1 MLRCWLVPGVCTRRG
16 SAHRRRGQPC
26 QDATLQRALTLPDG
40 LPLTL
45 LAVADGHGGQAY
57 HHSDVG
63 SALACEA
70 AAEVV
75 AADLARLPAGTAA
88 PAGADLMA
96 LRRWLAED
104 LPNAL
109 QQHWLAAVRQHWLA
123 GPGRGEGASPF
134 SPVPYGSTLGLLLLT
149 PRWWA
154 LAGLGD
160 WDLVRVNQAG
170 EAELLSQE
178 VSDPGAGEAT
188 ASLCQEGA
196 ALGGWFRSWVWPIEE
211 QVLPFSLVLST
222 DGIRKSCASDG
233 DFLALAAWL
242 AAGPAPTA
250 AVCDS
255 AAADSAHPDATHP
268 DAAHPDA
275 AYPDTAH
282 PDSADPKTAH
292 SDTGGSDSG
301 EGVAGV
307 DAFLAEALDRISAEG
322 CGDDVSVAIGRWQAG
337 AAAAPPSV
345 PAAAAA
351 AAAAATVTVPEP
363 VPRTSLRVLL
373 LLLSGALVLL
383 IGLALGKRLP
393 LASAP
398 DGPPLPLPGLP
409 QAGREAL
416 RREVGRLCGDPAL
429 LVPSLQ
435 TRHSQ
440 VQGLRHGTLR
450 PETLLIDSARDP
462 FGALIAASFLEHH
475 PEAGRQNE
483 IPSLGLCPALRLALG
498 SLWLPA
504 APPAIPPAMGPPSR
518 RPAP

>member
-1 MLRCWLVPGVCTRRG
+1 MLRRWLVPGVCTRRG

-26 QDATLQRALTLPDG
+26 QDATLQRALTLPGG

-45 LAVADGHGGQAY
+45 LAVADGHGGPAY
-57 HHSDVG
+57 HHSDIG

-75 AADLARLPAGTAA
+75 AADLARLPAGVAA
-88 PAGADLMA
+88 LAGADLMA

-104 LPNAL
+104 LPSAL
-109 QQHWLAAVRQHWLA
+109 QQRWLAAVRQHWLA
-123 GPGRGEGASPF
+123 GPGRAEAAAPF
-134 SPVPYGSTLGLLLLT
+134 SPQPYGSTLGLLLLT

-160 WDLVRVNQAG
+160 WDLVRVDQAG
-170 EAELLSQE
+170 AAELLSQE
-178 VSDPGAGEAT
+178 VAAPGAGEAT

-196 ALGGWFRSWVWPIEE
+196 ALGGWFRSWVWPLEE
-211 QVLPFSLVLST
+211 QMLPFSLVLST
-222 DGIRKSCASDG
+222 DGIRKSCASDA

-250 AVCDS
+250 AICDS
-255 AAADSAHPDATHP
+255 AASDS
-268 DAAHPDA
+268 AHPDA

-282 PDSADPKTAH
+282 PDSADPNSAH
-292 SDTGGSDSG
+292 SDIGGFDIG
-301 EGVAGV
+301 DGGAVV

-337 AAAAPPSV
+337 AAAAPPSD
-345 PAAAAA
+345 PSAAAAA
-351 AAAAATVTVPEP
+351 VPMPESEP
-363 VPRTSLRVLL
+363 VPRPPLRVLP
-373 LLLSGALVLL
+373 LLLSGGLALL
-383 IGLALGKRLP
+383 IGVALGERLP

-398 DGPPLPLPGLP
+398 DGPLLVPRPGLP
-409 QAGREAL
+409 PAGREPL

-440 VQGLRHGTLR
+440 MQGLRHGTLR
-450 PETLLIDSARDP
+450 PETLLINSARDP
-462 FGALIAASFLEHH
+462 LGALIAASFLEHH

-483 IPSLGLCPALRLALG
+483 LPSLGLCPALRSALG

-504 APPAIPPAMGPPSR
+504 APPAIHPAMGPNPR

>member
-1 MLRCWLVPGVCTRRG
+1 MLSRWLVAGLCSRRG

-26 QDATLQRALTLPDG
+26 QDATLQRAFTLPGG

-75 AADLARLPAGTAA
+75 GAALTRLPAATA
-88 PAGADLMA
+88 PLAGADLMA

-104 LPNAL
+104 LPIAL
-109 QQHWLAAVRQHWLA
+109 QQRWLAAVRQHWLA
-123 GPGRGEGASPF
+123 GPGGGEGGVPF

-160 WDLVRVNQAG
+160 WDLVRVDPAG
-170 EAELLSQE
+170 AAELLSQE
-178 VSDPGAGEAT
+178 VAAPGAGEAT

-196 ALGGWFRSWVWPIEE
+196 AQGGWFRSWVWPLED
-211 QVLPFSLVLST
+211 QLLPFSLVLST
-222 DGIRKSCASDG
+222 DGIRKSCGSDA

-242 AAGPAPTA
+242 AAGPDPTA
-250 AVCDS
+250 PGCDTVAS
-255 AAADSAHPDATHP
+255 DRADSDIG
-268 DAAHPDA
+268 D
-275 AYPDTAH
+275 
-282 PDSADPKTAH
+282 
-292 SDTGGSDSG
+292 SDTG

-307 DAFLAEALDRISAEG
+307 DAFLTEALDRISAEG

-337 AAAAPPSV
+337 SAGAPPSDPLAVAVPVPVPDSRPPLQEPPLGVVSLLLTSGLVLLLGLALGQRLPLAPAPAAAPP
-345 PAAAAA
+345 
-351 AAAAATVTVPEP
+351 
-363 VPRTSLRVLL
+363 R
-373 LLLSGALVLL
+373 
-383 IGLALGKRLP
+383 
-393 LASAP
+393 
-398 DGPPLPLPGLP
+398 PGLP
-409 QAGREAL
+409 PAGREPL

-429 LVPSLQ
+429 LVPSLH
-435 TRHSQ
+435 TRQSQ

-462 FGALIAASFLEHH
+462 LGALIAASFLEHH

-483 IPSLGLCPALRLALG
+483 LSSLGLCPALRSALG

-504 APPAIPPAMGPPSR
+504 ASPAIHPAMGPTFR
-518 RPAP
+518 RPSP

>member
-1 MLRCWLVPGVCTRRG
+1 MLRRWLVAGVCSRRG

-26 QDATLQRALTLPDG
+26 QDASLQRAFTLPGG

-63 SALACEA
+63 SALACQV

-75 AADLARLPAGTAA
+75 AAALARLPAGTAP

-104 LPNAL
+104 LPIAL
-109 QQHWLAAVRQHWLA
+109 QQRWLAAVRQHWLA
-123 GPGRGEGASPF
+123 GSGGGEGGVPF

-154 LAGLGD
+154 LTGLGD
-160 WDLVRVNQAG
+160 WDLVRVDPAG
-170 EAELLSQE
+170 AAELLSQE
-178 VSDPGAGEAT
+178 VAAPGAGEAT

-196 ALGGWFRSWVWPIEE
+196 AQGGWFRSRVWPIED
-211 QVLPFSLVLST
+211 QLLPFSLVLST
-222 DGIRKSCASDG
+222 DGIRKSCASDA

-242 AAGPAPTA
+242 AAGPDPGAPVCDTA
-250 AVCDS
+250 AS
-255 AAADSAHPDATHP
+255 GSADSDIGG
-268 DAAHPDA
+268 
-275 AYPDTAH
+275 
-282 PDSADPKTAH
+282 
-292 SDTGGSDSG
+292 SDTGD
-301 EGVAGV
+301 GVAGV
-307 DAFLAEALDRISAEG
+307 HAFLAEALDRISAEG

-337 AAAAPPSV
+337 AAAAPPSD
-345 PAAAAA
+345 PS
-351 AAAAATVTVPEP
+351 AATVPVLDPRRPLQESPLAAVP
-363 VPRTSLRVLL
+363 LL
-373 LLLSGALVLL
+373 LIGGLALL
-383 IGLALGKRLP
+383 IGLALGQRLP

-398 DGPPLPLPGLP
+398 APAASPPRPGLP
-409 QAGREAL
+409 PAGREPL

-429 LVPSLQ
+429 LVPSLH

-440 VQGLRHGTLR
+440 VQGLRRGTLR

-462 FGALIAASFLEHH
+462 LGALIAASFLEHH
-475 PEAGRQNE
+475 REAGRLSGLQNE
-483 IPSLGLCPALRLALG
+483 LLSLGLCPALRSALG

-504 APPAIPPAMGPPSR
+504 TPPAIDPAMAPTSSRPS
-518 RPAP
+518 P

>member
-1 MLRCWLVPGVCTRRG
+1 MLSQWLVAGVCSRRG

-26 QDATLQRALTLPDG
+26 QDATLQRAFTLPGG

-75 AADLARLPAGTAA
+75 AAALARLPAGTAP

-104 LPNAL
+104 LPIAL
-109 QQHWLAAVRQHWLA
+109 QQRWLAAVRQHWLA
-123 GPGRGEGASPF
+123 GPGGGEGGVPF

-160 WDLVRVNQAG
+160 WDLVRVDPAG
-170 EAELLSQE
+170 AAELLSQE
-178 VSDPGAGEAT
+178 VAAPGAGEAT

-196 ALGGWFRSWVWPIEE
+196 AQGGWFRSWVWPLDN
-211 QVLPFSLVLST
+211 QVLQFSLVLCT
-222 DGIRKSCASDG
+222 DGIRKSCASDA

-242 AAGPAPTA
+242 AAGPDPG
-250 AVCDS
+250 
-255 AAADSAHPDATHP
+255 
-268 DAAHPDA
+268 A
-275 AYPDTAH
+275 AYPGAPQPDTAH
-282 PDSADPKTAH
+282 PAIGG
-292 SDTGGSDSG
+292 SDTGEG
-301 EGVAGV
+301 EVGV
-307 DAFLAEALDRISAEG
+307 DAFLAEGLDRISAEG

-337 AAAAPPSV
+337 AAAAPPSD
-345 PAAAAA
+345 PS
-351 AAAAATVTVPEP
+351 AATVPAPDPRPPLQEPPFGAVP
-363 VPRTSLRVLL
+363 LL
-373 LLLSGALVLL
+373 LTGGLALL
-383 IGLALGKRLP
+383 IGLALGQRLM

-398 DGPPLPLPGLP
+398 APAASPPRPGLP
-409 QAGREAL
+409 PAGREPL

-429 LVPSLQ
+429 LVPSLH

-440 VQGLRHGTLR
+440 VQGLRRGTLR

-462 FGALIAASFLEHH
+462 LGALIAASFLEHH
-475 PEAGRQNE
+475 PEAGRLNGLQNGLS
-483 IPSLGLCPALRLALG
+483 SLGLCPVLRSALG

-504 APPAIPPAMGPPSR
+504 APPAIHPAMGPTSR
-518 RPAP
+518 RVSP

>member
-1 MLRCWLVPGVCTRRG
+1 MVRRWLVPGVCTRRG

-26 QDATLQRALTLPDG
+26 QDATLQLTLTLPGG

-45 LAVADGHGGQAY
+45 LAVADGHGGPAY
-57 HHSDVG
+57 YHSDVG

-75 AADLARLPAGTAA
+75 ANALTRLPAGTA
-88 PAGADLMA
+88 PPTGADLLA

-104 LPNAL
+104 LPHAL

-123 GPGRGEGASPF
+123 GPGGGEGGVPF
-134 SPVPYGSTLGLLLLT
+134 SPLPYGSTLGLLLLT

-160 WDLVRVNQAG
+160 WDLVRVDPAG
-170 EAELLSQE
+170 AAELLSQE
-178 VSDPGAGEAT
+178 LGALGAGEAT

-196 ALGGWFRSWVWPIEE
+196 ALGGWFRSWVWPLDD

-222 DGIRKSCASDG
+222 DGIRKSCASDA

-242 AAGPAPTA
+242 AAGPDPTA

-255 AAADSAHPDATHP
+255 VASDSAQPDSAHLDAEPT
-268 DAAHPDA
+268 DAAHPVAVHQDL
-275 AYPDTAH
+275 PRSDIGG
-282 PDSADPKTAH
+282 
-292 SDTGGSDSG
+292 SDTG
-301 EGVAGV
+301 ERVAGV
-307 DAFLAEALDRISAEG
+307 EALLAEALDRISAEG

-337 AAAAPPSV
+337 EPPPPPSNPSVAAAV
-345 PAAAAA
+345 PA
-351 AAAAATVTVPEP
+351 PL
-363 VPRTSLRVLL
+363 PRPPLRALP
-373 LLLSGALVLL
+373 LLLSGGLALL
-383 IGLALGKRLP
+383 IGVALGQRLP

-398 DGPPLPLPGLP
+398 HDPLLVQRPGLP
-409 QAGREAL
+409 QAGREPL

-440 VQGLRHGTLR
+440 VQGLRHGTLQ
-450 PETLLIDSARDP
+450 PETLLIDGARDP
-462 FGALIAASFLEHH
+462 LGALIAASFLEHH
-475 PEAGRQNE
+475 PEAGRQKDM
-483 IPSLGLCPALRLALG
+483 PSLVLCPALRSALG

-504 APPAIPPAMGPPSR
+504 GPPAIQPAMGRTSR
-518 RPAP
+518 RPSP

>member
-1 MLRCWLVPGVCTRRG
+1 
-16 SAHRRRGQPC
+16 
-26 QDATLQRALTLPDG
+26 LTLPGG

-57 HHSDVG
+57 QHSEVG
-63 SALACEA
+63 SVLACEA

-88 PAGADLMA
+88 AAGADLMA
-96 LRRWLAED
+96 LRSWLAED

-109 QQHWLAAVRQHWLA
+109 QQRWLGAVRQHWRA
-123 GPGRGEGASPF
+123 GPGRAEGAAPF

-149 PRWWA
+149 PHWWA

-178 VSDPGAGEAT
+178 GAAPGAGEAT

-196 ALGGWFRSWVWPIEE
+196 ALGGWFRSWVWPLEE

-242 AAGPAPTA
+242 AAGPDPTA
-250 AVCDS
+250 PVCDTVVS
-255 AAADSAHPDATHP
+255 GAPHPDALHP
-268 DAAHPDA
+268 GAPYPGAPPPDRA
-275 AYPDTAH
+275 
-282 PDSADPKTAH
+282 DSDI
-292 SDTGGSDSG
+292 GSFETG

-337 AAAAPPSV
+337 AAAPSD
-345 PAAAAA
+345 PAAAA
-351 AAAAATVTVPEP
+351 VPAP
-363 VPRTSLRVLL
+363 VPRPPLRVLL
-373 LLLSGALVLL
+373 LLLSGALALL
-383 IGLALGKRLP
+383 IGVALGQRLP
-393 LASAP
+393 LATAP
-398 DGPPLPLPGLP
+398 DGPRLVPRPGLP
-409 QAGREAL
+409 QADREAL

-429 LVPSLQ
+429 LVSSLH

-462 FGALIAASFLEHH
+462 LGALIAASFLEHH

-483 IPSLGLCPALRLALG
+483 IPFLGLCPALRLALG

-504 APPAIPPAMGPPSR
+504 APPAIHPAMARPSR